1 MCVVW
6 HASPYSCR
14 YYCALIATQRYVHE
28 TVCVGGG
35 GEGEWVNGVVGK
47 GREVDIR
54 TYVRTNVQ
62 FRVTRGRVDK

>member
-1 MCVVW
+1 MSLLLCTD
-6 HASPYSCR
+6 SY
-14 YYCALIATQRYVHE
+14 TKVHK